1 MKITKGR
8 IRQIIAEEIAALE
21 EEEGEEQES
30 KMTSRVAKAQAATAQ
45 GGTMNVDEYKQLV
58 MSALGTDNATPQIKA
73 AALDDIFPGMGARL
87 VKMMAD
93 KK

>member
-21 EEEGEEQES
+21 EEEQES

-45 GGTMNVDEYKQLV
+45 GGTMNAEEYKQLV
-58 MSALGTDNATPQIKA
+58 MSALGTDKATPQIKV
-73 AALDDIFPGMGARL
+73 AALDDIFPGMGNRL
-87 VKMMAD
+87 VKMMMAD
-93 KK
+93 K

>member
-45 GGTMNVDEYKQLV
+45 GGTMNADEYKQLV
-58 MSALGTDNATPQIKA
+58 MSALGTDKATPQIKM

-93 KK
+93 K